1 MKKCD
6 TCLTIGRETQVDIID
21 TVTDPLGWCVEASGS
36 LRRLISHSDQRVGAK
51 FATYQITQQGE
62 ISLLSNR
69 RPPPDSSKD
78 GVLIY
83 GTEDICGF
91 APDGHIVIKIHGRGR
106 V

>member
-6 TCLTIGRETQVDIID
+6 TRLTIGHETQVDIID
-21 TVTDPLGWCVEASGS
+21 TVTRSLGFVCGTSSS
-36 LRRLISHSDQRVGAK
+36 LCRSISHNDQRVGAK

-69 RPPPDSSKD
+69 RPPLDSSKD

>member
-21 TVTDPLGWCVEASGS
+21 TVTDPLGWCVEASDS
-36 LRRLISHSDQRVGAK
+36 LHRLISHNDQRVGAK

-62 ISLLSNR
+62 IFLLSNR
-69 RPPPDSSKD
+69 HQPPDSSKD
-78 GVLIY
+78 SVLIY
-83 GTEDICGF
+83 VGDVCSFT
-91 APDGHIVIKIHGRGR
+91 PDRHIVIKICGRGR